1 MKKELLSIMFLLG
14 VSIALINIT
23 PEINQIDSAAPHLK
37 ENKDINL
44 GVNENKKFENSATP
58 VTFDIIRISQHGD
71 TVMAGKSEP
80 NLEIFLFENKKYPTT
95 RLTSSAYRFGRWTD
109 RPGTSFF

>member
-44 GVNENKKFENSATP
+44 GIKENKKFENSATP
-58 VTFDIIRISQHGD
+58 VTFDIIRISQDGD
-71 TVMAGKSEP
+71 TVMEESLPDGKRNED
-80 NLEIFLFENKKYPTT
+80 NDI
-95 RLTSSAYRFGRWTD
+95 D
-109 RPGTSFF
+109 MVC